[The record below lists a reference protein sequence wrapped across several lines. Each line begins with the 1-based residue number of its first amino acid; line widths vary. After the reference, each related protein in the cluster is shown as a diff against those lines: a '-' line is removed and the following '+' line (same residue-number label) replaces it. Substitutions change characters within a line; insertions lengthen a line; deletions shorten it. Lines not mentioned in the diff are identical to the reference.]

1 MNAQTALP
9 PFPVIESA
17 LRRTTERLVREV
29 AAPDSPAP
37 DWNEFEWAV
46 ARAACSIQ
54 GISALLASRLRWR
67 GPAEFHTFLDTQLAR
82 SRQRDR
88 KIVALLDQLNQVLG
102 AAGIPYIPLK
112 GSALRALDVYPPG
125 ERPQSD
131 VDLLLHADHLAAARG
146 PLEAIGYRF
155 LYASR
160 RHEVYMPVERASRVE
175 FGEHPDNLLSIELH
189 TRVSESLPIE
199 TMDITTSICPVF
211 ERPGAGSY
219 ASLAALL
226 RHLALHTAGGMRANA
241 MRFIQL
247 HDIAQLA
254 RRMSA
259 ADWRELIGE
268 PARGGSW
275 WLFPPLSLTARY
287 LPGSVPEPVLAEMR
301 TLCPRRLRERF
312 ETASVYEVSWS
323 NLRIPALPGHEW
335 ARTPGDT
342 LRFARSRLFPSRVAL
357 DELNAQTVI
366 AQPHLTARR
375 WYGVSHAERVLRWLF
390 TRTPRMQ
397 TISVV
402 SAALREA
409 GP

>member
-1 MNAQTALP
+1 MSAETVLP

-29 AAPDSPAP
+29 ATPDSSAP

-67 GPAEFHTFLDTQLAR
+67 GPAAFHDFLDTQLAR
-82 SRQRDR
+82 SRQRDQ
-88 KIVALLDQLNQVLG
+88 KIVALLGRLNEVFG

-112 GSALRALDVYPPG
+112 GSAVRSLGVYQPG

-131 VDLLLHADHLAAARG
+131 VDLLLHSDHLAAARG
-146 PLEAIGYRF
+146 ALETLGYQF
-155 LYASR
+155 LYSSR
-160 RHEVYMPVERASRVE
+160 RHDVYMPVEHVSRVE
-175 FGEHPDNLLSIELH
+175 FGEHPDNRLYIELH
-189 TRVSESLPIE
+189 TRITESLPIE

-211 ERPGAGSY
+211 EKPGAGSY
-219 ASLAALL
+219 SSLAALL
-226 RHLALHTAGGMRANA
+226 RHVALHAAGCMRANA

-254 RRMSA
+254 HRMSA
-259 ADWRELIGE
+259 ADWRELVG
-268 PARGGSW
+268 PTRGNSW
-275 WLFPPLSLTARY
+275 WLFPPLALTARY
-287 LPGSVPEPVLAEMR
+287 LPGSVPAGMLSELRAV
-301 TLCPRRLRERF
+301 CPRRLRERF

-323 NLRIPALPGHEW
+323 NLRIPALPGREW
-335 ARTPGDT
+335 ARTPRDT

-357 DELNAQTVI
+357 EELNAQTVV

-375 WYGVSHAERVLRWLF
+375 WYGVSHAERILRWLF